1 MHIIIDGYNV
11 LKQVVHSGEI
21 SPMQRRAFI
30 NILGKYGTKK
40 NHRITIVF
48 DGGPDAWPTQEKDH
62 GVTVIYAGIK
72 HSADDLIKR
81 AMKER
86 QHNILVVTSDN
97 EIKSAAAS
105 YGIVTMNAHEFYL
118 LLNQEIKPVHTPK
131 KNHGI
136 VKTSQE
142 ENPLLDSLMRQDF
155 SMMYKPDEDQMEE
168 RRSKSSKLSKKERAY
183 QQKIKKL

>member
-11 LKQVVHSGEI
+11 LKQALHSGEI
-21 SPMQRRAFI
+21 SDMQRRAFI
-30 NILGKYGTKK
+30 NSLGKYGAKK

-62 GVTVIYAGIK
+62 GITVIYAGIK
-72 HSADDLIKR
+72 QSADDLIKR

-97 EIKSAAAS
+97 EIKTAAARQD
-105 YGIVTMNAHEFYL
+105 IVTMNAQDFYALLKQEMRPIHE
-118 LLNQEIKPVHTPK
+118 PK
-131 KNHGI
+131 KNHGM

-155 SMMYKPDEDQMEE
+155 SAIYKPDEIRSDE
-168 RRSKSSKLSKKERAY
+168 RHSKSNKLSKKERAY

>member
-21 SPMQRRAFI
+21 SSMQRRAFI
-30 NILGKYGTKK
+30 NALGKYGVKK

-48 DGGPDAWPTQEKDH
+48 DGGPDVWPTQEKDH

-72 HSADDLIKR
+72 QSADDLIKR

-97 EIKSAAAS
+97 EIKAAAARHD
-105 YGIVTMNAHEFYL
+105 IVTMNAQEFYA
-118 LLNQEIKPVHTPK
+118 LLNEEIKPTREAK

-136 VKTSQE
+136 IKTSQE

-155 SMMYKPDEDQMEE
+155 NMFYKPDEEELDE
-168 RRSKSSKLSKKERAY
+168 RRSKSNKLSKKERAY